1 MPFDLSVRGLLP
13 VVLFVVLSPGLLLT
27 IPGSGTGLGALKP
40 DFASGKTTVMAI
52 LVHAVVFFVALSLL
66 KSVV

>member
-1 MPFDLSVRGLLP
+1 MNFDLSVRGLLP

-27 IPGSGTGLGALKP
+27 IPGSGSGMNAVVN
-40 DFASGKTTVMAI
+40 FASGKTTVMAI

>member
-1 MPFDLSVRGLLP
+1 MKFDLSAQDLLP

-27 IPGSGTGLGALKP
+27 IPGSGSGLKAVVN
-40 DFASGKTTVMAI
+40 FASGKTSIPAV
-52 LVHAVVFFVALSLL
+52 LVHAGVFFLALSLL

>member
-1 MPFDLSVRGLLP
+1 MQFDLSVRGLLP

-27 IPGSGTGLGALKP
+27 IPGSGSGLNALVN
-40 DFASGKTTVMAI
+40 FSSGKTSVMAVI
-52 LVHAVVFFVALSLL
+52 VHAVVFFVALSLL